1 MLPDT
6 AKTTPEARFM
16 HSAALAVSET
26 ITWEQAAYFSGCS
39 VEEILGAL
47 DDPAIGQ
54 AVDAE
59 VARLRLSGDLASIKA
74 ARLTDAMLDK
84 LLATPLEDIGTG
96 LAMKLAEL
104 GLKFREKA
112 TVNDTPKPKGQ
123 QFFLVYDND
132 EEPVFPDDGLLRYV
146 IRLNRVRPAGR
157 TIDHEDVTDA
167 E

>member
-6 AKTTPEARFM
+6 AKATPEVRFM

-26 ITWEQAAYFSGCS
+26 ITWEQAAYFAGCS
-39 VEEILGAL
+39 VEELLEAL
-47 DDPAIGQ
+47 DDPAIAR

-74 ARLTDAMLDK
+74 ARLTDVMLDK
-84 LLATPLEDIGTG
+84 LLATPIEEISAG

-104 GLKFREKA
+104 GLRFKEKA
-112 TVNDTPKPKGQ
+112 TSDTKTETPKAEILIWHEGEPEPAPVNDDRYRVIIRLKNPKPA
-123 QFFLVYDND
+123 
-132 EEPVFPDDGLLRYV
+132 
-146 IRLNRVRPAGR
+146 RV
-157 TIDHEDVTDA
+157 IDHEDVTDA

>member
-1 MLPDT
+1 MY
-6 AKTTPEARFM
+6 
-16 HSAALAVSET
+16 SAALAVAET
-26 ITWEQAAYFSGCS
+26 ITWEQAAYFSGWS
-39 VEEILGAL
+39 VEELLVAL
-47 DDPAIGQ
+47 DDPAIGR

-59 VARLRLSGDLASIKA
+59 LARLRLSGDLASIKA

-112 TVNDTPKPKGQ
+112 APETKAVAPKSEILIWHEGEPEPAPVND
-123 QFFLVYDND
+123 D
-132 EEPVFPDDGLLRYV
+132 RYRV
-146 IRLNRVRPAGR
+146 IIRLKNLKPARV
-157 TIDHEDVTDA
+157 IDHKEVTDA